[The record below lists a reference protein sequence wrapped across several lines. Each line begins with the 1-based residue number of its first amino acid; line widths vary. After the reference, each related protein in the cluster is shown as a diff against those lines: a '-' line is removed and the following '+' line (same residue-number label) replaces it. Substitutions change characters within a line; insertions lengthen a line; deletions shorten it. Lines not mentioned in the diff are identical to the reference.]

1 MKTTF
6 LSTLLAL
13 LTVFSVTA
21 GNQNIANLITSSDW
35 NTLFPNRAQAGHN
48 QGATDDFYSYARFT
62 SAVDEISNYSVTFST
77 GPNGQGTS
85 VAVTKSGTGS
95 WTYIIT
101 GSSWAGDD
109 YTVDYSTFCNTGND
123 YNDKRELAAFF
134 ANITKETT
142 GGWKDPDPSKGPADQ
157 EFGSHG
163 TYGLYWL
170 RELAPGN
177 TSGPTAG
184 TIKPTACY
192 TAGSQN
198 DYQPVAGK
206 CYYGRGPIQMS
217 YFYNYGNFS
226 EFLYNNTSLVSNPD
240 AVEQDGELA
249 FLSAIW
255 FWMTPQCPKPSCHQ
269 VMQEIYDESAT
280 SYSSAKMSK
289 KGFLHTVNI
298 INGSVECRSGVS
310 NVKPVLRSKLYRYYM
325 SVIGFTTSEIANED
339 MGEYET
345 LCNESTGAMQGYT
358 SCDFQN
364 VVINNCSSPALGKD
378 KELVSGSASL
388 DASVTLK
395 DGETIAWYKDNVL
408 ISGATGT
415 THTATEAGVYKV
427 VVTGTDCTKED
438 YIQIFNEGEGPS
450 CSKPALGDDVE
461 LSGGSALL
469 NANITLKDGETIKWY
484 FNNAEIWNV
493 STTTYTATAVGTYK
507 AVVTGTDCSEEDEIA
522 VSAEVIV
529 CSEPDLGSDKSFS
542 GDPVILDANIT
553 LKSGESIQWF
563 KDNVAI
569 WSSTGTT
576 HTATAAG
583 TYKVVV
589 SGPGWPAA
597 CTAEDE
603 VEVIESTCSAP
614 ALGNDKELVG
624 GSASLDASVTLEDGE
639 TIAWYKDDVLIN
651 GETGTT
657 YTATQAGIYKAVVT
671 GTDCSNED
679 QIQIYNEGEGPSC
692 SKPALGDDV
701 ELSGGSAALD
711 ANITLQD
718 GETITWYKNNSQLW
732 GVSTTTYTTTTVGTY
747 KVVVTGTDC
756 SEEDEIVVSEE
767 VIVCSKPDLGGD
779 KSFSGDPIILDAN
792 ITLKSGE
799 SIKWY
804 KDGTEIWNITTT
816 TYSATALGTYKV
828 VLISGSSWSP
838 ACTEEDEIQVVEAT
852 CSTPNLGDDV
862 SICQGT
868 SVTLDANVVL
878 ESGESLKWYKDDV
891 EIGGATESTYTAD
904 AVGTYKAEV
913 SIDNC
918 IQSDEI
924 VVADGGA
931 QTLTVQASNNGEFCS
946 ASSPNEVTLTVTGG
960 EGDYAFYDV
969 PTDGEPLG
977 TGASFVVNSDL
988 VEDGTTKTFYV
999 QETSGP
1005 AVTVGVSEPFT
1016 SGGWANL
1023 STNQNWNNYRVILNT
1038 LDEVTLESVDL
1049 VFYQN
1054 HTSHTLVVTVYEYG
1068 TETVVAT
1075 KTLELNSDDISYVS
1089 GSVYPLNKVQL
1100 DLELPAGNYE
1110 LSFIGST
1117 FTFHI
1122 VQSGI
1127 DYTDAKFSSAGIV
1140 ELTGVNQ
1147 PGSWNYPDANP
1158 SHVGAYNW
1166 VFKSGGAG
1174 SCGRASKD
1182 VTAYCGINTNTKEVV
1197 SNEISVYP
1205 NPASDVV
1212 NINLGNINAEN
1223 SVIELYSS
1231 VGQLVMSQNTLSV
1244 SGNMTQFETTD
1255 LDGGLYF
1262 IKVLTEGKIYT
1273 SSVVITK

>member
-6 LSTLLAL
+6 LSTLLAF
-13 LTVFSVTA
+13 LTVLSVTA
-21 GNQNIANLITSSDW
+21 ANQNIANLITSSDW
-35 NTLFPNRAQAGHN
+35 NALFPNRAQAGHP

-62 SAVDEISNYSVTFST
+62 SAVDEISNYSVTFSS
-77 GPNGQGTS
+77 GPNDQGTS
-85 VAVTKSGTGS
+85 VAVTKSGTGT

-101 GSSWAGDD
+101 GSSWGGDD
-109 YTVDYSTFCNTGND
+109 YTVDYSTFCNTGNN
-123 YNDKRELAAFF
+123 YNDKRELAAFL

-142 GGWKDPDPSKGPADQ
+142 GGWVDPDPSKDENNQPT
-157 EFGSHG
+157 GSHG
-163 TYGLYWL
+163 SWGLYFL
-170 RELAPGN
+170 RELGPGSTTTERAQN
-177 TSGPTAG
+177 
-184 TIKPTACY
+184 KPTNCY
-192 TAGSQN
+192 TVGSQN

-240 AVEQDGELA
+240 LVEQDGELA

-310 NVKPVLRSKLYRYYM
+310 NIKPVLRSKLYRYYM
-325 SVIGFTTSEIANED
+325 SVIGFTASEIANED

-345 LCNESTGAMQGYT
+345 LCNESSGAMQGYI

-364 VVINNCSSPALGKD
+364 VVINNCSSPALGNN
-378 KELVSGSASL
+378 KELVDGSADL
-388 DASVTLK
+388 DASVALK
-395 DGETIAWYKDNVL
+395 DGETIAWYKDNIL
-408 ISGATGT
+408 ISGAIGT
-415 THTATEAGVYKV
+415 TYTATEAGVYKV

-438 YIQIFNEGEGPS
+438 YIEIFNEGEGPS

-461 LSGGSALL
+461 LSGGSAVL

-507 AVVTGTDCSEEDEIA
+507 AVVTGTDCSEEDEIV
-522 VSAEVIV
+522 VSAEVII
-529 CSEPDLGSDKSFS
+529 CSKPDLGGNKSFS
-542 GDPVILDANIT
+542 GDPIILDAGIT
-553 LKSGESIQWF
+553 LKSGETIQWS
-563 KDNVAI
+563 KDNVVI

-597 CTAEDE
+597 CTEEDE

-624 GSASLDASVTLEDGE
+624 GSAVLDASVTLEDGE
-639 TIAWYKDDVLIN
+639 TIAWYKDEVLIN

-671 GTDCSNED
+671 GTDCTNED
-679 QIQIYNEGEGPSC
+679 QIEVFNEGEGPSC
-692 SKPALGDDV
+692 SKPALGDDI

-718 GETITWYKNNSQLW
+718 GETVTWYKNNSQIW

-767 VIVCSKPDLGGD
+767 IIVCSKPDLGGD
-779 KSFSGDPIILDAN
+779 KSFSGDPVILDVG
-792 ITLKSGE
+792 IILKSGE
-799 SIKWY
+799 SIEWY
-804 KDGTEIWNITTT
+804 KDGARIWNISSS
-816 TYSATALGTYKV
+816 TYSVTELGTYKV
-828 VLISGSSWSP
+828 VVISGPSWSP
-838 ACTEEDEIQVVEAT
+838 NCTEEDEIQVVEAT
-852 CSTPNLGDDV
+852 CSTPDLGDDV
-862 SICQGT
+862 SLCQGT
-868 SVTLDANVVL
+868 SINLNANIAPQ
-878 ESGESLKWYKDDV
+878 SGESLKWYKDDI
-891 EIGGATESTYTAD
+891 EIVGATGITYIAS
-904 AVGTYKAEV
+904 AIGTYKAEI
-913 SIDNC
+913 STEDC

-924 VVADGGA
+924 IVNDGG
-931 QTLTVQASNNGEFCS
+931 VQPLEVEASNNGEFCS
-946 ASSPNEVTLTVTGG
+946 SSTPNEVTLTVTGG
-960 EGDYAFYDV
+960 EGDYKFYDV
-969 PTDGEPLG
+969 PTDGDPLG
-977 TGASFVVNSDL
+977 TGSSFVVNSDF

-999 QETSGP
+999 QENGGTP
-1005 AVTVGVSEPFT
+1005 VTVGVNEPFT
-1016 SGGWANL
+1016 SGAWVNF
-1023 STNQNWNNYRVILNT
+1023 STNQNWNNYRIIFNT
-1038 LDEVTLESVDL
+1038 LDDVTIESVDL

-1054 HTSHTLVVTVYEYG
+1054 HVSHTIVVTVYDFDSED
-1068 TETVVAT
+1068 VVAT
-1075 KTLELNSDDISYVS
+1075 KILELDSEDISYVS
-1089 GSVYPLNKVQL
+1089 GSVYPLNKIQL

-1117 FTFHI
+1117 FTFHL

-1127 DYTDAKFSSAGIV
+1127 DYTGEKFSSAGIV
-1140 ELTGVNQ
+1140 EFKGVNQ
-1147 PGSWNYPDANP
+1147 PGSWNYPAANP

-1174 SCGRASKD
+1174 SCGRASQD
-1182 VTAYCGINTNTKEVV
+1182 VTAYCGINTNSKEVV

-1205 NPASDVV
+1205 NPASDIV
-1212 NINLGNINAEN
+1212 NVNLGNINSQN
-1223 SVIELYSS
+1223 SIIELYSS
-1231 VGQLVMSQNTLSV
+1231 VGQLVMSKNIRSV
-1244 SGNMTQFETTD
+1244 SGNITEFKTSD

-1262 IKVLTEGKIYT
+1262 LKILADGNIY
-1273 SSVVITK
+1273 SASLVITK